1 MQLHSVA
8 LCCTLDVHLYFL
20 GTMPPLYPVAPHT
33 KKICKNAMMSHKKS
47 LIPRDPQY
55 N

>member
-1 MQLHSVA
+1 MQLHSLA

-33 KKICKNAMMSHKKS
+33 KKICKNAMMSPIKKKKK
-47 LIPRDPQY
+47 PHPM
-55 N
+55 